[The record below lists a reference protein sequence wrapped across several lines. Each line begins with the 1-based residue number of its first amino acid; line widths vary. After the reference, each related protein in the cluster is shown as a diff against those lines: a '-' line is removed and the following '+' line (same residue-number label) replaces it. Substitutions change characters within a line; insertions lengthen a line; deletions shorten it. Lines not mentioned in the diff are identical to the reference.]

1 MVKQQLANQR
11 SKIIVKKDSN
21 LKKWIFQI
29 YKKFNLNLNLKKKIF
44 FENIEYFFSARKKL
58 GW

>member
-29 YKKFNLNLNLKKKIF
+29 YKKFNLNLNLKKKNF
-44 FENIEYFFSARKKL
+44 LENIEYFFSARKKL